1 MNLFIEYF
9 YFKDEQRN
17 KEVFETIEKN
27 CLLNCIDKI
36 YAVAPTE
43 TLKYLNDQPIGKN
56 SKVISIS
63 RDERCSF
70 QMLFDL
76 SKNYTSD
83 DDISCVANND
93 IIFTDD
99 FNKLKDKLTNN
110 DFYCISRREYHK
122 QFTMGFGKWSQD
134 VWCWKG
140 KCKMENCNF
149 YFGVPGNDNTIPY
162 HAEQAGYKVKNP
174 SLTFKCFHNH
184 KSNIRPNQEFLE
196 SIRLDRTFYQEVMP
210 CEV

>member
-140 KCKMENCNF
+140 KC
-149 YFGVPGNDNTIPY
+149 GN
-162 HAEQAGYKVKNP
+162 
-174 SLTFKCFHNH
+174 
-184 KSNIRPNQEFLE
+184 
-196 SIRLDRTFYQEVMP
+196 
-210 CEV
+210 

>member
-1 MNLFIEYF
+1 
-9 YFKDEQRN
+9 
-17 KEVFETIEKN
+17 
-27 CLLNCIDKI
+27 
-36 YAVAPTE
+36 
-43 TLKYLNDQPIGKN
+43 
-56 SKVISIS
+56 
-63 RDERCSF
+63 
-70 QMLFDL
+70 MLFDL

-162 HAEQAGYKVKNP
+162 HAERAGYKVKNP
-174 SLTFKCFHNH
+174 SLTFKSFHNH

-196 SIRLDRTFYQEVMP
+196 SIRLDRTFYREVMP